1 MSRDSRALSA
11 YWCSMQFSDSYLDE
25 IRQRL
30 AISQVVGERV
40 IRDKRKTEVSG

>member
-1 MSRDSRALSA
+1 MR
-11 YWCSMQFSDSYLDE
+11 CSDSHLDE